1 MKSIDLS
8 QWSEQELQAELQKRQ
23 QAQNQARRAYK
34 DLVNSS
40 LTENI
45 IRLKELSDQISQS
58 KLFVFQ
64 SLKTLLDI
72 KNEVY
77 SAKGDQQSHTFSDEK
92 GNTITYG
99 FRTIDNWDD
108 TLNVGIEKVRDFIGS
123 LAKDE
128 NSAKLV
134 NVINRL
140 LRKDAKGNLKASR
153 VLELTKIAQEFQ
165 SEEFA
170 DAVQII
176 AQAYKP
182 QQSAFFIDANYT
194 DAQGKKVNIPLN
206 ISSVDFPSGTNIT
219 DLFPVHCKYNTF

>member
-77 SAKGDQQSHTFSDEK
+77 SAKGDQ
-92 GNTITYG
+92 
-99 FRTIDNWDD
+99 
-108 TLNVGIEKVRDFIGS
+108 
-123 LAKDE
+123 
-128 NSAKLV
+128 
-134 NVINRL
+134 
-140 LRKDAKGNLKASR
+140 
-153 VLELTKIAQEFQ
+153 
-165 SEEFA
+165 
-170 DAVQII
+170 
-176 AQAYKP
+176 
-182 QQSAFFIDANYT
+182 
-194 DAQGKKVNIPLN
+194 
-206 ISSVDFPSGTNIT
+206 
-219 DLFPVHCKYNTF
+219 